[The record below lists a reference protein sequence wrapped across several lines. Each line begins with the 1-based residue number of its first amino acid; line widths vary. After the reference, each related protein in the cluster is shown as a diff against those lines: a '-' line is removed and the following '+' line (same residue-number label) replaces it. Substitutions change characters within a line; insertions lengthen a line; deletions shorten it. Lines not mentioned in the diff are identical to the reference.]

1 MSAHPT
7 ILRGAFAL
15 DQVQPQL
22 AAALA
27 VKGLGQYPVPGDS
40 AYWIEVEPGLLANT
54 LLDVGLKECDV
65 RPGALLTERHFG
77 TLEVHSPDQG
87 QVREAGRRMLRRAGL
102 AEGDTRPPRVLY
114 REIVHQVDAHHAALI
129 NRSRSGML
137 VLARDTLFTLEVEAA
152 VWVLLLANEAEKAAP
167 VRLIDIENS
176 GAVGRLRLAG
186 GDAEIEA
193 AAQAVERCLASR
205 GAQPLG

>member
-1 MSAHPT
+1 MTRPPT
-7 ILRGAFAL
+7 QLRGAFAL

-54 LLDVGLKECDV
+54 LLDVALKQCDV

-77 TLEVHSPDQG
+77 TLEVHAADQG
-87 QVREAGRRMLRRAGL
+87 QVREAGRRMLRHAGL
-102 AEGDTRPPRVLY
+102 SEGDTRPPRVLF
-114 REIVHQVDAHHAALI
+114 REIVQQVDAHHANLI
-129 NRSRSGML
+129 NKSRSGML
-137 VLARDTLFTLEVEAA
+137 VLARDTLYTLEVEAA

-167 VRLIDIENS
+167 VRLVDIENS
-176 GAVGRLRLAG
+176 GAVGRLRLCG
-186 GDAEIEA
+186 GDAEIRA
-193 AAQAVERCLASR
+193 AAEAVERCLSAHGG
-205 GAQPLG
+205 GAH